1 MQLTQFTD
9 YALRILLY
17 LAHHPPVD
25 GERLPAVLDVSRAYG
40 ISTNHLSKVARLLV
54 QNGIVKATRGRNGG
68 LQLAKRPEDI
78 NLGEVVRRCEPHFD
92 IVECFDMRTNTCPI
106 VGGCAL
112 KGLLAD
118 AKRQF
123 LTVMD
128 GKTLADVAGQRQ
140 RLVQLWKSPRGT
152 PPSDSNV

>member
-25 GERLPAVLDVSRAYG
+25 GERLPAVLDISRAYG

-54 QNGIVKATRGRNGG
+54 QNGYVKATRGRNGG
-68 LQLAKRPEDI
+68 LQLAKRPEEI
-78 NLGEVVRRCEPHFD
+78 NLGEVVRRSEPHFD

-106 VGGCAL
+106 AGGCAL
-112 KGLLAD
+112 KAVLVD

-123 LTVMD
+123 LSVME

-140 RLVQLWKSPRGT
+140 RLVQLWRSPRGT
-152 PPSDSNV
+152 PPETT